1 MTSTRLTGPEGPAGS
16 SARADQ
22 LFALQRRERL
32 MDQLR
37 LHGAVRVRD
46 LAQDLSVSEL
56 TIRRDIAA
64 LAERGLL
71 TRVHGGA
78 TLPSALE
85 QEPVRRRR
93 LAMPAYTIGMVVP
106 SLDFY
111 WPHIVSGVRN
121 AAAAHGVNVQLR
133 GSSYDQAED
142 RRQIVRLTESGQ
154 VQGLLLAP
162 NLEGPGM
169 HEMIDWIGKLPV
181 PVVFVERNTP
191 DWTPTPHQLEW
202 VRSDHATGLEMAVR
216 HLHTLGHRNIG
227 LVLSKGSP
235 TSAHLAVGW
244 HRACAE
250 LGLSADFLIRESVAL
265 DVPGHRR
272 IIGDILEGC
281 RRSHITALIVHSDPD
296 ALSVVQYL
304 TEQGIR
310 VPDDLAIVSYDD
322 EVAHLADPAI
332 TAVRPPKALVGR
344 TAVEMMLA
352 RLLEG
357 SRRPAQR
364 ALILPELII
373 RASSLPAAPHSV
385 PAPTTRR
392 REPA

>member
-1 MTSTRLTGPEGPAGS
+1 MTSPRHEDQERPAG
-16 SARADQ
+16 ADR

-32 MDQLR
+32 MGHLR
-37 LHGAVRVRD
+37 LHGSVRVRD
-46 LAQDLSVSEL
+46 LALDLSVSEL

-64 LAERGLL
+64 LAGRGLL

-93 LAMPAYTIGMVVP
+93 LATPTFTIGMVVP

-121 AAAAHGVNVQLR
+121 AAAARGVNVQLR

-162 NLEGPGM
+162 NLEGPGRD
-169 HEMIDWIGKLPV
+169 EMIDWIGKLPV
-181 PVVFVERNTP
+181 PVVFVERKTP
-191 DWTPTPHQLEW
+191 EWTPTPHQLEW
-202 VRSDHATGLEMAVR
+202 VCTDHATGLEMAVR
-216 HLHTLGHRNIG
+216 HLHALGHRDIG

-250 LGLSADFLIRESVAL
+250 LGLSDAFLIRESVAL
-265 DVPGHRR
+265 GVRGHRR

-281 RRSHITALIVHSDPD
+281 RRSRITALIVHSDPD

-310 VPDDLAIVSYDD
+310 VPDDMALVSYDD
-322 EVAHLADPAI
+322 EVAHLADPAF

-357 SRRPAQR
+357 SGRPAQR
-364 ALILPELII
+364 TLILPELMI
-373 RASSLPAAPHSV
+373 RSSSLPATPHSLPV
-385 PAPTTRR
+385 PPPRRQR
-392 REPA
+392 RETG